1 MKCLYFKRLFLI
13 ALLIFTPKIVNY
25 VKAADF
31 IYHEWK
37 GGVLYCQPH
46 QGVISFL
53 ATVIDCYPFPPITT
67 ATTTIS
73 VLERTDVGSF
83 SNCTVVAIGDTAFE
97 DCNSLIEIKLPETI
111 KTIGSGA
118 FSGCTSLSRINIPQ
132 NVYSIGGGAFMD
144 CYNIKELKLPD
155 GIKTIGNMTFY
166 NCYSL
171 ETINIPKDVTLID
184 NLAFYICI

>member
-1 MKCLYFKRLFLI
+1 MKRLYFKRLFLI

-37 GGVLYCQPH
+37 GGVLYYQPY
-46 QGVISFL
+46 QGALASE

-83 SNCTVVAIGDTAFE
+83 YCTVVAIGDTAFE

-184 NLAFYICI
+184 NFAFCNCI